1 MSHALVFAFDP
12 GTAAMSPRR
21 LLLRGSE
28 QRFGL
33 IGLAFLVAAC
43 SPGSTDARPA
53 ALDPLTDAERTAIAD
68 TVREL
73 YRDGSHTFD
82 AAVDCAEIADW
93 LADRASVLFVAQGRL
108 FETGGREDGI
118 MDMCQAIKRNRLSAE
133 EEIQQQ
139 VVEVLN
145 RDAALVVTRGVYT
158 VRYRD
163 GRTMVRPQVVT
174 TAWSRGRDGWR
185 MVHLHESWP
194 MAGQPR

>member
-1 MSHALVFAFDP
+1 MSHAIAFAFHP
-12 GTAAMSPRR
+12 GAPAMSPRR
-21 LLLRGSE
+21 LPLRSAE
-28 QRFGL
+28 QRIGL

-43 SPGSTDARPA
+43 SAGSTAARPA
-53 ALDPLTDAERTAIAD
+53 APGPLMDAERAAIAD
-68 TVREL
+68 TLREL

-108 FETGGREDGI
+108 FETGGPQEL
-118 MDMCQAIKRNRLSAE
+118 MDICTAIKRDRLSAE
-133 EEIQQQ
+133 EEIQEQ

-163 GRTMVRPQVVT
+163 GSTMVRPQVVT
-174 TAWSRGRDGWR
+174 TVWSRGRDGWR

-194 MAGQPR
+194 TGGQPQ